1 MVHLAQTSQN
11 HLRFS
16 LLASKTGKVS
26 CLTCLLGVT
35 TCNICRLE
43 GFRSLLPRFHEAE
56 RSFAPGYHPPA
67 PTCWTSHIFRKLCS
81 SLNPRTNVGL
91 ERKTGVRIED
101 IRNAAA
107 PY

>member
-1 MVHLAQTSQN
+1 MLNSPVVPQN

-16 LLASKTGKVS
+16 LLPSKTGKVS
-26 CLTCLLGVT
+26 CLTPLLGHT

-67 PTCWTSHIFRKLCS
+67 PTCWTSHIFEV
-81 SLNPRTNVGL
+81 SLIPVDHTCDPL
-91 ERKTGVRIED
+91 E
-101 IRNAAA
+101 
-107 PY
+107 